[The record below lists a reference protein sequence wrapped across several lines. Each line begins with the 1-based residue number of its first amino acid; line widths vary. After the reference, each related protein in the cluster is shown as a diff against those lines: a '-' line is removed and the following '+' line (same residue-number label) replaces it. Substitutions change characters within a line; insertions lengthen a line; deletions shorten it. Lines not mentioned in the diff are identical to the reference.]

1 MPRPFRYQW
10 NGRSMRGPY
19 VVSLIIQRLNMTQ
32 PMPLQ
37 RLLTIMKT
45 LRDPQVGCPWDRKQT
60 FATIAPYT
68 LEETYEVLDAI
79 ERQDYA
85 ELRDELGDLLFQV
98 VFYAQIGQEQGLFD
112 FDQVCNAISDKL
124 ERRHPHIFGEAEA
137 ADSAEVSVRWEQ
149 LKAGERAE
157 KALHSALDDIP
168 NALPALMKAHK
179 IQKRC
184 ASVGFDWNTLGPV
197 VGKVYEELDEVMHE
211 AQQAVVDEQKLEEE
225 IGDLLFAT
233 VNLSRHL
240 GHKAEK
246 ALQVAN
252 RKFER
257 RFRQVEE
264 IVQSR
269 GLTMQEATLE
279 QMEEAWQ
286 QVKRL
291 EN

>member
-1 MPRPFRYQW
+1 
-10 NGRSMRGPY
+10 
-19 VVSLIIQRLNMTQ
+19 MTQ
-32 PMPLQ
+32 STPLQ
-37 RLLTIMKT
+37 HLMNIMKT
-45 LRDPQVGCPWDRKQT
+45 LRDPQNGCPWDREQT

-85 ELRDELGDLLFQV
+85 DLRDELGDLLFQV
-98 VFYAQIGQEQGLFD
+98 VFYAQLGQELRLFD
-112 FDQVCNAISDKL
+112 FDEVCNAISDKL
-124 ERRHPHIFGEAEA
+124 ERRHPHIFSDADTANSA
-137 ADSAEVSVRWEQ
+137 AVSVHWEQ

-168 NALPALMKAHK
+168 RALPALMKAHK

-184 ASVGFDWNTLGPV
+184 AAVGFDWHTIGPV
-197 VGKVYEELDEVMHE
+197 LDKVYEEIDEVMQE
-211 AQQAVVDEQKLEEE
+211 AQQGVVDEQKLEEE

-240 GHKAEK
+240 GHKAEN
-246 ALQVAN
+246 ALQAAN

-257 RFRQVEE
+257 RFRQVEDM
-264 IVQSR
+264 VKQR
-269 GLTMQEATLE
+269 GLSMADATLE

-286 QVKRL
+286 QVKHQ

>member
-1 MPRPFRYQW
+1 
-10 NGRSMRGPY
+10 
-19 VVSLIIQRLNMTQ
+19 MTQ
-32 PMPLQ
+32 FTPLQ

-45 LRDPQVGCPWDRKQT
+45 LRDPQVGCSWDRQQT

-79 ERQDYA
+79 ARQDYA
-85 ELRDELGDLLFQV
+85 DLRDELGDLLFQV
-98 VFYAQIGQEQGLFD
+98 VFYAQMGQEQGLFN
-112 FDQVCNAISDKL
+112 FDQVCHAISDKL
-124 ERRHPHIFGEAEA
+124 ERRHPHIFAGADTAGSEAVA
-137 ADSAEVSVRWEQ
+137 VRWEQ
-149 LKAGERAE
+149 LKADERAE

-168 NALPALMKAHK
+168 SALPALMKADK

-184 ASVGFDWNTLGPV
+184 ATVGFDWNTLGPV
-197 VGKVYEELDEVMHE
+197 LDKVYEELDEVMYE

-240 GHKAEK
+240 GHKAEQ

-264 IVQSR
+264 IVQQR
-269 GLTMQEATLE
+269 GLKMVEATLE

-286 QVKRL
+286 QVKSREKQVVL
-291 EN
+291 DK